1 MTCGS
6 GRVSLWSMGPFSAP
20 EILGKVQLFEPLSP
34 DQLERLSAGATRV
47 EVPAG
52 RPVFLEGQEGG
63 SLFVLIEGLVRIVRA
78 NDPSTTLTTIKPGV
92 AFGELAVL
100 NSAPRSASA
109 IAIDASELLE
119 ISKDAVDAIL
129 DDDPLLARKMLGALA
144 ASLTVAREAV
154 VQQNRVLDDK
164 VRSRTAELRETQLEV
179 IRRLG
184 RAAEFRDDDTGLHI
198 TRMSRFC
205 ARLAEAAGMEEA
217 DVELLLQAAPM
228 HDIGKIGIPDGIL
241 LKPGKLDPDEFEL
254 MKTHTTIG
262 AELLSGSNSALM
274 QLAQEIALNHH
285 EKWNGRGYPRGLS
298 GEDIPFVS
306 RIVSICDVFD
316 ALTSSRPYKEAWPAQ
331 EAFDFVTEQAGVSF
345 DPHLVELFIGIG
357 SDIRAMMD
365 DTESLLAWV
374 PGGQVG
380 DNPM

>member
-1 MTCGS
+1 MAP
-6 GRVSLWSMGPFSAP
+6 LSAP
-20 EILGKVQLFEPLSP
+20 EILGKVQLFEPLTGE
-34 DQLERLSAGATRV
+34 QLERLSASATRV
-47 EVPAG
+47 EIPAG
-52 RPVFLEGQEGG
+52 RPVFLEGDEGD
-63 SLFVLIEGLVRIVRA
+63 SLFVLAEGLVRIVRA
-78 NDPSTTLTTIKPGV
+78 NDPSTTLTTIRPGG

-119 ISKDAVDAIL
+119 IGKGAVDAIL
-129 DDDPLLARKMLGALA
+129 DEDPLVARKMLGALA

-164 VRSRTAELRETQLEV
+164 VKARTAELRETQLEV

-217 DVELLLQAAPM
+217 DIELLLQAAPM
-228 HDIGKIGIPDGIL
+228 HDIGKIGIPDSIL
-241 LKPGKLDPDEFEL
+241 LKPGKLDSNEFEM

-262 AELLSGSNSALM
+262 AELLSGSNSPLM

-365 DTESLLAWV
+365 DTEGLLAWV

-380 DNPM
+380 GVPE